1 MCKKLVF
8 RSCFCSVLTVLVQR
22 DGSPQRITPTSGRTA
37 FKNNVTPTTPIPLT
51 GIQVVVHSA
60 HEDGTPQA
68 NHFGSNFSGQLHEMS
83 HELVMDLVCDHD
95 MEGGAEKR
103 VM

>member
-1 MCKKLVF
+1 
-8 RSCFCSVLTVLVQR
+8 VLTVLVQR

-37 FKNNVTPTTPIPLT
+37 FENNGTPTAPIPLT

-60 HEDGTPQA
+60 QEGGTPQV
-68 NHFGSNFSGQLHEMS
+68 NHFGSNYSGQLHEKS
-83 HELVMDLVCDHD
+83 HEMVMDLVCDHD
-95 MEGGAEKR
+95 MEGDAENR